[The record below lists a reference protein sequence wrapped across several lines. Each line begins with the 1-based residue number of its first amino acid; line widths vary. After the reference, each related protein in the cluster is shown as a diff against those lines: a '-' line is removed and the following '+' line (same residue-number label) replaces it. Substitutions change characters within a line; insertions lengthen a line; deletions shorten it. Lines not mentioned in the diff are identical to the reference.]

1 MLAIAVLP
9 NCDISLSLFEKAS
22 ELSVNTDEKD
32 SEFYKLISIKT
43 CRSRYA
49 KFIYYNRIKY
59 NYYDVTVS
67 RYNYQIPLNY
77 HAVRDREPSRI
88 SVRRLTRALSLYKSR
103 KIRRLER
110 KYIAKNVPKSSRVHQ
125 YIHTFNLG
133 SKLYSDEDKRC
144 LCKP

>member
-1 MLAIAVLP
+1 MI
-9 NCDISLSLFEKAS
+9 IFEKAS

-32 SEFYKLISIKT
+32 SQFISIKT

-59 NYYDVTVS
+59 NYYECDVYTSSNS

-88 SVRRLTRALSLYKSR
+88 PVRRLTRALYKSR

-110 KYIAKNVPKSSRVHQ
+110 KYRCKKCTIKIPS
-125 YIHTFNLG
+125 I
-133 SKLYSDEDKRC
+133 YSHIQSWK
-144 LCKP
+144 